1 MFTFSQMVD
10 EIVSE
15 VKRPD
20 LTSEIARYVNQT
32 IRECHFSTD
41 RQAAVFFSDNFNEVL
56 LTADVEEGFS
66 WTVPNPTIFQKMVG
80 VKFPMQFDRN
90 GDAIWA
96 EGTTPGRH
104 LNGLTN
110 FFYQVGSEFV
120 FSGYGGVNATIALG
134 YYAFPSSL
142 KYYSEANRPAS
153 YDVEAGWS
161 YNDAIITDEDK
172 EAARLVVTNWLLMR
186 WSDVISE
193 GVRAKLFKRVSDT
206 ERARNCYSLYGQLR
220 QGLITSEV
228 ADVGGS
234 R

>member
-32 IRECHFSTD
+32 IRECHFTTD
-41 RQAAVFFSDNFNEVL
+41 RQAAVFFRENFNEVL
-56 LTADVEEGFS
+56 LTADVEESYS
-66 WTVPNPTIFQKMVG
+66 WTLPNPTTFQKMAG
-80 VKFPMQFDRN
+80 VKYAGRYDGYGN
-90 GDAIWA
+90 EIWPQ
-96 EGTTPGRH
+96 ETTPGRH
-104 LNGLTN
+104 LSGMIEYY
-110 FFYQVGSEFV
+110 YQVGQSFV
-120 FSGYGGVNATIALG
+120 FAGYGGLNGLIALG
-134 YYAFPSSL
+134 YYAFPASL
-142 KYYSEANRPAS
+142 KYFTEANRPAS
-153 YDVEAGWS
+153 YDAVDGWTYHAS
-161 YNDAIITDEDK
+161 VTTPEDE

-186 WSDVISE
+186 WSDVVSE

-228 ADVGGS
+228 ADIGGP

>member
-10 EIVSE
+10 EMVSE

-32 IRECHFSTD
+32 IRECHFSPD
-41 RQAAVFFSDNFNEVL
+41 RQSAAFFRSNFNETL

-66 WTVPNPTIFQKMVG
+66 WAIPNPTTFQKMAG
-80 VKFPMQFDRN
+80 VKYPLQFDRGGN
-90 GDAIWA
+90 PIWA
-96 EGTTPGRH
+96 IETTPGRH
-104 LNGLTN
+104 LNDLLYY
-110 FFYQVGSEFV
+110 FYQVGQEFV
-120 FSGYGGVNATIALG
+120 FSGYGGVDATIALG
-134 YYAFPSSL
+134 YFAFPAAL
-142 KYYSEANRPAS
+142 KYYASSVRPAE
-153 YDVEAGWS
+153 YDAESGWS

-172 EAARLVVTNWLLMR
+172 EAARLVTSNWLLLR

-228 ADVGGS
+228 ADVGGP

>member
-20 LTSEIARYVNQT
+20 LTSEISRYVNQT

-41 RQAAVFFSDNFNEVL
+41 HQAAVFYRDNFNEAL
-56 LTADVEEGFS
+56 LTATVEEGFS
-66 WTVPNPTIFQKMVG
+66 WTLPNPTTFQKMAG
-80 VKFPMQFDRN
+80 VKYPAQFDGY
-90 GDAIWA
+90 GDPIWPDS
-96 EGTTPGRH
+96 TTPGRH
-104 LNGLTN
+104 LNGKIN
-110 FFYQVGSEFV
+110 FYYQVGNEFV
-120 FSGYGGVNATIALG
+120 FSGYGGLGGLIAVG
-134 YYAFPSSL
+134 YFAFPSSL
-142 KYYSEANRPAS
+142 KYYTEATRPAS
-153 YDVEAGWS
+153 YDVETGWS
-161 YNDAIITDEDK
+161 YNDAIVTDEDK

-186 WSDVISE
+186 WSDIVSE

-220 QGLITSEV
+220 QGLMTSEV
-228 ADVGGS
+228 AEVGGS

>member
-10 EIVSE
+10 EIVAE

-20 LTSEIARYVNQT
+20 LATEVARYVNQT

-41 RQAAVFFSDNFNEVL
+41 RQAAVFYRDNFNETL

-66 WTVPNPTIFQKMVG
+66 WEIPNPTTFQKMAG
-80 VKFPMQFDRN
+80 VKYPNRFDLS
-90 GDAIWA
+90 GGEIWA
-96 EGTTPGRH
+96 VETTPGRH
-104 LNGLTN
+104 LNNLCD
-110 FFYQVGSEFV
+110 FFYQVGQTFV
-120 FSGYGGVNATIALG
+120 FSGYGGVDANIALG
-134 YYAFPSSL
+134 YFAFPSSL
-142 KYYSEANRPAS
+142 KYYSVATRPAS
-153 YDVEAGWS
+153 YDVESGWS
-161 YNDAIITDEDK
+161 YHVDVITDEDK
-172 EAARLVVTNWLLMR
+172 AAARLVTTNWLLMR
-186 WSDVISE
+186 WNDVVSE

-228 ADVGGS
+228 ADVGGP

>member
-10 EIVSE
+10 EVVSE
-15 VKRPD
+15 VRRPD

-32 IRECHFSTD
+32 IRECHFTTD
-41 RQAAVFFSDNFNEVL
+41 RQAAVFFRDNFNEVL
-56 LTADVEEGFS
+56 LTPDVESGYS
-66 WTVPNPTIFQKMVG
+66 WALPNPTTFQKMAG
-80 VKFPMQFDRN
+80 VKYPMRFNSDSSEV
-90 GDAIWA
+90 WA
-96 EGTTPGRH
+96 TETTPGRH
-104 LNGLTN
+104 LANMEYY
-110 FFYQVGSEFV
+110 FYQVGQEFV
-120 FSGYGGVNATIALG
+120 FSGYGGVNANVAIG
-134 YYAFPSSL
+134 YFAFPPSL
-142 KYYSEANRPAS
+142 KYYSLANRPAS
-153 YDVEAGWS
+153 YDPVDGWTYHAS
-161 YNDAIITDEDK
+161 VTTPEDQ

-228 ADVGGS
+228 ADVGGP

>member
-20 LTSEIARYVNQT
+20 LATEVARYVNQT
-32 IRECHFSTD
+32 IRECHFTTD
-41 RQAAVFFSDNFNEVL
+41 RQAAVFFRDNFNEVL
-56 LTADVEEGFS
+56 LTADVEEGYS
-66 WTVPNPTIFQKMVG
+66 WQMPNLTTFQQMAG
-80 VKFPMQFDRN
+80 VKYPNKFDIH
-90 GDAIWA
+90 GDPVWA
-96 EGTTPGRH
+96 QSTTPGRH
-104 LNGLTN
+104 LNQLCYYY
-110 FFYQVGSEFV
+110 YQVGQEFV
-120 FSGYGGVNATIALG
+120 FSGYGGVDANIALG
-134 YYAFPSSL
+134 YFAFPSSL
-142 KYYSEANRPAS
+142 KYYTEANRPAS
-153 YDVEAGWS
+153 YDPETGWTYHAS
-161 YNDAIITDEDK
+161 VVTAEDQ

-186 WSDVISE
+186 WSDVVSE

-228 ADVGGS
+228 ADVGGP

>member
-41 RQAAVFFSDNFNEVL
+41 RQAAIFYRDNFNEVL
-56 LTADVEEGFS
+56 LTATVEEGFS
-66 WTVPNPTIFQKMVG
+66 WTLPNPTTFQKMAG
-80 VKFPMQFDRN
+80 VKYPGQYDLSGN
-90 GDAIWA
+90 EIWA
-96 EGTTPGRH
+96 ESTTPGRH
-104 LNGLTN
+104 LSGKTN
-110 FFYQVGSEFV
+110 FFYQVGGEFV
-120 FSGYGGVNATIALG
+120 FSGYGGINGSIALG
-134 YYAFPSSL
+134 YFAFPPSL
-142 KYYSEANRPAS
+142 KYYSEATRPAW
-153 YDVEAGWS
+153 YDVETGWE

-172 EAARLVVTNWLLMR
+172 EAARLVVTNWLLLR
-186 WSDVISE
+186 WSDVVSE

-220 QGLITSEV
+220 QGLMTSEV
-228 ADVGGS
+228 ADVGGP

>member
-41 RQAAVFFSDNFNEVL
+41 RQAAVFFRDNFNELL
-56 LTADVEEGFS
+56 LTADVEDGFS
-66 WTVPNPTIFQKMVG
+66 WAMPNPTTFQKMAG
-80 VKFPMQFDRN
+80 VKYPGRYDMSGNPQ
-90 GDAIWA
+90 WA
-96 EGTTPGRH
+96 TETTPGRH
-104 LNGLTN
+104 LNGMTN
-110 FFYQVGSEFV
+110 YFYQVGQEFV
-120 FSGYGGVNATIALG
+120 FSGYGGVDAYIALG
-134 YYAFPSSL
+134 YFAFPASL
-142 KYYSEANRPAS
+142 KYYTEANRPAE
-153 YDVEAGWS
+153 YDPVDGWTYHAS
-161 YNDAIITDEDK
+161 VITPEDQ

-186 WSDVISE
+186 WSDVVSE

-228 ADVGGS
+228 ADVGGP

>member
-10 EIVSE
+10 DIVSE

-41 RQAAVFFSDNFNEVL
+41 RQAAIFYRDNFNEVL
-56 LTADVEEGFS
+56 LTATAEEGFS
-66 WTVPNPTIFQKMVG
+66 WTLPNPTTFQQMAG
-80 VKFPMQFDRN
+80 VKYPGQFDIGGN
-90 GDAIWA
+90 EIWA
-96 EGTTPGRH
+96 EATTPGRH
-104 LNGLTN
+104 LNGKTN

-120 FSGYGGVNATIALG
+120 FSGYGGLNGIIALG
-134 YYAFPSSL
+134 YFAFPSSL
-142 KYYSEANRPAS
+142 KYYTEANRPAW
-153 YDVEAGWS
+153 YDVEDGWS
-161 YNDAIITDEDK
+161 YNDAIVSDEDK

-186 WSDVISE
+186 WSDVVSE

-220 QGLITSEV
+220 QGLMTSEV
-228 ADVGGS
+228 ADVGGP